1 MLVNTPQAV
10 LFDLDGTLVDSVPGI
25 HQALHQAL
33 SQHTGAGCSIN
44 DVRHWVGNGPHRL
57 VQRGLTS
64 VQGKAFTT
72 ELLDATLNTFN
83 QGYAQC
89 VYNGAL
95 YSGVADGLWK
105 LQQAGLR
112 LACITNKPWPFTEP
126 YLEHLGIAQ
135 HFDTVICADQVT
147 QPKPHPE
154 SLSLACTRFD
164 IKPGQAVMVGDSVND
179 LAPALALEMPAIAVS
194 YGYHQNESLADQQ
207 PVLIADSFADV
218 LDALLKRPA
227 E

>member
-1 MLVNTPQAV
+1 MTSNTLQAV

-33 SQHTGAGCSIN
+33 SHHTGTGCSIN

-64 VQGKAFTT
+64 VQGKAPTT
-72 ELLDATLNTFN
+72 KLLNATVETFN
-83 QGYAQC
+83 QQYAHC

-95 YSGVADGLWK
+95 YPDVAN
-105 LQQAGLR
+105 GLR
-112 LACITNKPWPFTEP
+112 QLKETGLSLACITNKPWPFTRP

-135 HFDTVICADQVT
+135 RFDTVICADQVT

-154 SLSLACTRFD
+154 SLSLACTRLE
-164 IKPGQAVMVGDSVND
+164 IKPQQAVMVGDSVND
-179 LAPALALEMPAIAVS
+179 LAPALALGMPSIAVS
-194 YGYHQNESLADQQ
+194 YGYHQNESLADQK
-207 PVLIADSFADV
+207 PFLIADSFAQV
-218 LDALLKRPA
+218 LQALLK
-227 E
+227 